1 MNATQK
7 RRVRNN
13 SLRGFRYTVEGLDYT
28 NTTKQVDDS
37 AKGQY
42 AKAAQILLREYADR
56 EAVRN
61 IPQVINQYNQN
72 KHKYTG
78 IDPVSSGRTDI
89 DKKPPPDWPLS
100 EDAWARAVYNP
111 PFSLIDTAMG
121 YSLYEK
127 ERLSRQHHKFKT
139 YGVDALDEDQVKRLE
154 KTKEKDAYIRRRN
167 WRNRV
172 KAGNQEAADAEDK
185 TTLAIIGNYFTDQV
199 VEVNPIPYPES
210 FDAAMDD
217 LTNGLFDE

>member
-7 RRVRNN
+7 RRDRNN
-13 SLRGFRYTVEGLDYT
+13 SLRGFRYAVEGLDYT
-28 NTTKQVDDS
+28 NTTKQVDGS

-56 EAVRN
+56 EASRN
-61 IPQVINQYNQN
+61 IPQVVNQYNEN

-78 IDPVSSGRTDI
+78 IDPVSSGRADI
-89 DKKPPPDWPLS
+89 DTKPPADWPLS
-100 EDAWARAVYNP
+100 EDAWAMAVCNP

-121 YSLYEK
+121 YGLYEK
-127 ERLSRQHHKFKT
+127 ERLSRQHRKFKA

-167 WRNRV
+167 WRNRI
-172 KAGNQEAADAEDK
+172 KAGPEGVPDLTYIPPPSTETA
-185 TTLAIIGNYFTDQV
+185 YTDQV
-199 VEVNPIPYPES
+199 VEVNYS
-210 FDAAMDD
+210 KMND
-217 LTNGLFDE
+217 LFDD

>member
-7 RRVRNN
+7 RRDRNN

-28 NTTKQVDDS
+28 NTTKQVDGS

-56 EAVRN
+56 EASRN
-61 IPQVINQYNQN
+61 IPQVVNQYSEN
-72 KHKYTG
+72 KHRYTG
-78 IDPVSSGRTDI
+78 IDPVRSGRTDI
-89 DKKPPPDWPLS
+89 DTKPPPDWPLS
-100 EDAWARAVYNP
+100 EDAWAAAICNP

-121 YSLYEK
+121 YGLYEK
-127 ERLSRQHHKFKT
+127 ERLSRQHHKFNT

-154 KTKEKDAYIRRRN
+154 KTKEKEGYIRRRN

-172 KAGNQEAADAEDK
+172 KAGPEAIPDLVYTPAVTAHAD
-185 TTLAIIGNYFTDQV
+185 TV
-199 VEVNPIPYPES
+199 VEVNYTPYSES
-210 FDAAMDD
+210 FDAAMSDLHDD
-217 LTNGLFDE
+217 